1 MNKLAWIFFGV
12 LLTFASAW
20 LGLVVYPFIALG
32 HMQPVPDEDT
42 GGYFPPSSPGLAVAG
57 QRVYAANGCLY
68 CHSQQVRPAPLSTD
82 IEKGLGPRRT
92 VARDYLR
99 AQPTFLGTM
108 RTGPDLTN
116 IGVRQPD
123 ANWHH
128 RHLYD
133 PRSVN
138 DWSIMPSFRFLYKMR
153 QIQGQPS
160 DDAVKGLSGPLAPPA
175 GWEVVPTDEAKALVA
190 YLLSLKRNYPLPESP
205 ITPAK

>member
-1 MNKLAWIFFGV
+1 MNRLPGIVAGV
-12 LLTFASAW
+12 LLAFALAW
-20 LGLVVYPFIALG
+20 LGLVAYPYLALG

-42 GGYFPPSSPGLAVAG
+42 GGYFPPSLSGMAVAG
-57 QRVYAANGCLY
+57 QRVYAASGCLY

-82 IEKGLGPRRT
+82 IEKGLGRRRT

-99 AQPTFLGTM
+99 AQPVFLGTM

-116 IGVRQPD
+116 IGTRQPD

-133 PRSVN
+133 PRSVT
-138 DWSIMPSFRFLYKMR
+138 DWSIMPSFRFLYKMK

-160 DDAVKGLSGPLAPPA
+160 ADAVQGLTGPLAPRA

-190 YLLSLKRNYPLPESP
+190 YVLSLNRNYPLPESP
-205 ITPAK
+205 AKPAK